1 MQVSP
6 QEDKRAMKPT
16 RKYLLSAILFLRSIV
31 TAIVCGIVFFYGAI
45 FALMQ
50 IGLSRYDNYEYYG
63 QYPVLYI
70 VPGLIGLIL
79 PATVTWLLRK
89 SKS

>member
-1 MQVSP
+1 MQ
-6 QEDKRAMKPT
+6 K
-16 RKYLLSAILFLRSIV
+16 FLRSIV
-31 TAIVCGIVFFYGAI
+31 TAIVCGIVFFLGSI

-63 QYPVLYI
+63 QYPVLYV

>member
-1 MQVSP
+1 MQ
-6 QEDKRAMKPT
+6 K
-16 RKYLLSAILFLRSIV
+16 FLHGIA
-31 TAIVCGIVFFYGAI
+31 TAIVSIVFGIVFFYGAI

-63 QYPVLYI
+63 QYPVLYV

-79 PATVTWLLRK
+79 PATVMWLLPQ